1 MAAPGQKARGK
12 PSAWDPEIGTFAQ
25 QPLFFAKWALQVGE
39 LIGSVGSLQVSV
51 WNQLGPQP
59 SPFFQALSPTIGAFC
74 LRSLS
79 KMLRL
84 CGPRDTH
91 CSFWE
96 LEMCGFFGGSLEMA
110 ELRQPAHL
118 TQE

>member
-1 MAAPGQKARGK
+1 
-12 PSAWDPEIGTFAQ
+12 
-25 QPLFFAKWALQVGE
+25 
-39 LIGSVGSLQVSV
+39 
-51 WNQLGPQP
+51 
-59 SPFFQALSPTIGAFC
+59 
-74 LRSLS
+74 
-79 KMLRL
+79 MLRL